1 MSDYTED
8 IQPPIDVSGLVQGA
22 ITNGEAEPMLAVID
36 DSIAL
41 EALDDFVI
49 VQEDKFR
56 TGFECK
62 TCDGTGH
69 SNVVCKRCKGTK
81 QEVVD
86 DRCDGCGGT
95 GQVRNLFRAL
105 DDTSNEPKW
114 KTCNDCSG
122 SGKKQLGKGLEAGIY
137 PCRNC
142 MAVIDVSGS
151 RAAPTG
157 FEPCY
162 SCKGKSVTLVV
173 PEESLRRPNSG
184 TVRSTGPKV
193 TTVKCGDKVMYSNHT
208 GMEVYFK
215 RNLKFRQMRVH
226 EIMARI
232 HGLGELRKVLE

>member
-8 IQPPIDVSGLVQGA
+8 TQPPIDISDIIKGA

-56 TGFECK
+56 TGYECK
-62 TCDGTGH
+62 ACDGSGH
-69 SNVVCKRCKGTK
+69 GKEVCHVCKGTK
-81 QEVVD
+81 LETIDDVCDNCYGARVVPDLFRRINEPDTQEKQTKI
-86 DRCDGCGGT
+86 CPTCNGT
-95 GQVRNLFRAL
+95 G
-105 DDTSNEPKW
+105 
-114 KTCNDCSG
+114 
-122 SGKKQLGKGLEAGIY
+122 KKDMKGMETGLY

-142 MAVIDVSGS
+142 MVVLDVSGS
-151 RAAPTG
+151 RAGSCG
-157 FEPCY
+157 FEK
-162 SCKGKSVTLVV
+162 CKTCNGKSVSLVV

>member
-1 MSDYTED
+1 MSDYVED
-8 IQPPIDVSGLVQGA
+8 TQPPIDVSGLIKGA
-22 ITNGEAEPMLAVID
+22 IANGEAEPMLAVID

-62 TCDGTGH
+62 SCDGTGH
-69 SNVVCKRCKGTK
+69 GKEVCHVCKGTK
-81 QEVVD
+81 QEKIDDVCENCLGACVVPD
-86 DRCDGCGGT
+86 LFRRLQDSEKDAKRTKTCPTCNGT
-95 GQVRNLFRAL
+95 G
-105 DDTSNEPKW
+105 
-114 KTCNDCSG
+114 
-122 SGKKQLGKGLEAGIY
+122 KKDLKNIEVGLY

-142 MAVIDVSGS
+142 MAVVDVSGS
-151 RAAPTG
+151 RVAPTG
-157 FEPCY
+157 FEQCKE
-162 SCKGKSVTLVV
+162 CKGKSVTIVV

-193 TTVKCGDKVMYSNHT
+193 MTVKCGDKVMYSNHT